1 MQVGELSSYLLYS
14 VTLSLIC
21 QTDVFEMVSAEQLA
35 FTHSKLR
42 IKY

>member
-14 VTLSLIC
+14 VTLSLVS
-21 QTDVFEMVSAEQLA
+21 VFEMVSAEQLA
-35 FTHSKLR
+35 FIHSKLR